1 MNILALYLY
10 IINIFSYFYMRYDK
24 QCANKNMRRVAEFT
38 FFYIAL
44 AGGGLGIV
52 IGSHTFNHKTQK
64 YLFVKTIPVI
74 TVAEALIFALL
85 FIFIGV

>member
-10 IINIFSYFYMRYDK
+10 LINIFSYFFMRYDK
-24 QCANKNMRRVAEFT
+24 QCARNNARRVAEFT

-52 IGSHTFNHKTQK
+52 IGSHTFAHKTQK
-64 YLFVKTIPVI
+64 YLFAKSIPII
-74 TVAEALIFALL
+74 TAVETLIFALL

>member
-10 IINIFSYFYMRYDK
+10 LINIFSYFYMRYDK
-24 QCANKNMRRVAEFT
+24 RCARNNARRVAEFT

-52 IGSHTFNHKTQK
+52 IGSHTFLHKTHK
-64 YLFVKTIPVI
+64 YLFTKTIPVI
-74 TVAEALIFALL
+74 TAAEAIIFALL
-85 FIFIGV
+85 FILIGV